1 MKKITIVG
9 AGFAALAAIRRLRK
23 RGFGGEVTVLAPEPT
38 FLYYPSLIWIPTGL
52 RTADD
57 LRLPLGGF
65 LARHR
70 VRFIAGQAR
79 AVKED
84 GRVLETD
91 QGNLEQDALILA
103 PGGRSL
109 KALPGI
115 EHTLAICDPFDA
127 EKIRARLAAL
137 GKGRIAVGFAG
148 NPKEPQAVR
157 GGPAFELLLGLDTY
171 LRRQGRREAVELVF
185 FNPMTE
191 PGNRLGAKAVRRI
204 LGEMTAR
211 GIRTHL
217 GHKLKGFSER
227 AVHTEGGDIEA
238 DLILFLPGLTGPAW
252 AAEGGLPLSAGGFIR
267 SDTTCRVEGLSGVF
281 VAGDAGSYAGAPEWL
296 PKQGHM
302 ADLQGVTAA
311 DNALLHLEGRPPAR
325 SFRPEIVCIVDT
337 LSSGVLV
344 YRTPERSVVLPNP
357 LWHAAK
363 RAFEWHYLRPL
374 RRAA

>member
-1 MKKITIVG
+1 MKRITIVG
-9 AGFAALAAIRRLRK
+9 AGFAALAALRRLRK
-23 RGFGGEVTVLAPEPT
+23 RGFDGEITVLAPEPR

-52 RTADD
+52 RRAKD
-57 LRLPLGGF
+57 LYLPLEGLF
-65 LARHR
+65 ARYR
-70 VRFIAGQAR
+70 ARFVKGEAR
-79 AVKED
+79 AVEAE
-84 GRVLETD
+84 GRVLRTESGT
-91 QGNLEQDALILA
+91 LEQDALIIA
-103 PGGRSL
+103 SGGRSL

-127 EKIRARLAAL
+127 EKIRERLAAL
-137 GKGRIAVGFAG
+137 SKGRIAVGFAG

-157 GGPAFELLLGLDTY
+157 GGPAFELLFGLDTH
-171 LRRQGRREAVELVF
+171 LRREGRREAVELVF

-191 PGNRLGAKAVRRI
+191 PGNRLGAKAVRR
-204 LGEMTAR
+204 LLAEMGER

-227 AVHTEGGDIEA
+227 AVHTEGGDVEA

-252 AAEGGLPLSAGGFIR
+252 AAEGGLPLSPGGFIR
-267 SDTTCRVEGLSGVF
+267 ADTTCAVAGMRGVF
-281 VAGDAGSYAGAPEWL
+281 VAGDAGSYEGAPEWL

-302 ADLQGVTAA
+302 ADLQGATAA
-311 DNALLHLEGRPPAR
+311 DNALLALSGKEAAER
-325 SFRPEIVCIVDT
+325 FRPEIVCIVDT

-344 YRTPERSVVLPNP
+344 YRTPSRAIVLPNP

>member
-9 AGFAALAAIRRLRK
+9 AGFAAISAIRRLRK
-23 RGFGGEVTVLAPEPT
+23 RGFDGEIAVLAPEPY

-52 RTADD
+52 RSAAD
-57 LRLPLGGF
+57 LRIPLEGF
-65 LARHR
+65 FARNR
-70 VRFIAGQAR
+70 VRFVKGT
-79 AVKED
+79 AVAVEEG
-84 GRVLETD
+84 GRSLRTD
-91 QGNLEQDALILA
+91 QGRLEQDALIIA
-103 PGGRSL
+103 SGGRSL

-127 EKIRARLAAL
+127 ERIRERLAAL
-137 GKGRIAVGFAG
+137 SRGRIAVGFAG

-157 GGPAFELLLGLDTY
+157 GGPAFEILFGIETY
-171 LRRQGRREAVELVF
+171 LRKRGLRGAIELVF

-191 PGNRLGAKAVRRI
+191 PGNRLGSKAVQRI
-204 LGEMTAR
+204 LAEMKTR
-211 GIRTHL
+211 GITTHL
-217 GHKLKGFSER
+217 GHKLKGFTER
-227 AVHTEGGDIEA
+227 AVLTEGGDIEA

-252 AAEGGLPLSAGGFIR
+252 AAEGGLPLSPGGFIR
-267 SDTTCRVEGLSGVF
+267 ADTTCAVEGMAGVF

-311 DNALLHLEGRPPAR
+311 DNALLHLEGKAPAHH
-325 SFRPEIVCIVDT
+325 FRPEIVCIVDT

-344 YRTPERSVVLPNP
+344 YRTPSRGVVLPNP